1 MKNSRDKHNEFLIP
15 LVCLPSTISNNVPGI
30 LFWNLKT
37 ASFIVNYLGTDFSV
51 GCDTALNEI
60 ISMCDKLKQLA
71 VKRVFIIETMGEY
84 CGYLATMAGLAS
96 GADQAYIHEEVF
108 TIKDLTV
115 QTFFYLNMKFL

>member
-1 MKNSRDKHNEFLIP
+1 
-15 LVCLPSTISNNVPGI
+15 
-30 LFWNLKT
+30 LKDY
-37 ASFIVNYLGTDFSV
+37 FIGTDFSV

-71 VKRVFIIETMGEY
+71 EKRVFIIETMGDY

-96 GADQAYIHEEVF
+96 GADQAYIHEEAF

-115 QTFFYLNMKFL
+115 NILIDYFESSLF

>member
-1 MKNSRDKHNEFLIP
+1 
-15 LVCLPSTISNNVPGI
+15 
-30 LFWNLKT
+30 
-37 ASFIVNYLGTDFSV
+37 
-51 GCDTALNEI
+51 
-60 ISMCDKLKQLA
+60 MCDKLKQLA